1 MKEESRLRSAG
12 TAAIYNK
19 AGACVM
25 DIVKNIIKYVNYPF
39 ELKLLHREELLRSYQ
54 DLQKKQ
60 YRSFQENAAEQRK
73 LLYEIVS
80 YAVAH
85 VPYYRNIAHERN
97 ISLTLENIEQDLRKF
112 PVLTKEII
120 KKEGKRL
127 YSEEK
132 IAYTIGTS
140 GGSTGEPV
148 RLRQDAAA
156 FVNTDKYFLSFAG
169 YDIGDKTLMLWG
181 SEKDV
186 FEGTIGLKAKISNRF
201 IHRLRFL
208 NSFRMDDRQMEEYVK
223 VINTWKPKVIRA
235 YVQSIFE
242 LSSYIIRN
250 KKKVY
255 SPAGIVVSAGTL
267 FPEWKKQIEKV
278 FQCPVINQYG
288 SREVSGIAISCP
300 HQTHLHCNMFVNY
313 VEIVDER
320 AENAEPGVDGNII
333 ITNLRNKSMPLLRYA
348 IGDIGALSAEKSCPC
363 GRNTHMLKYVKGR
376 TVNVFRTRDGKR
388 IDGEYFTHLFYGR
401 DWVNRFQVIQNDYE
415 QIDIHVELRQGQNPV
430 NDEMDDICDKI
441 RLVMGACSIRVIYD
455 ETLPASPSGKFIY
468 TVCRLKDAG
477 KSGNAGDIENEK

>member
-140 GGSTGEPV
+140 GGSTH
-148 RLRQDAAA
+148 
-156 FVNTDKYFLSFAG
+156 K
-169 YDIGDKTLMLWG
+169 
-181 SEKDV
+181 
-186 FEGTIGLKAKISNRF
+186 
-201 IHRLRFL
+201 H
-208 NSFRMDDRQMEEYVK
+208 
-223 VINTWKPKVIRA
+223 
-235 YVQSIFE
+235 
-242 LSSYIIRN
+242 
-250 KKKVY
+250 
-255 SPAGIVVSAGTL
+255 
-267 FPEWKKQIEKV
+267 
-278 FQCPVINQYG
+278 
-288 SREVSGIAISCP
+288 
-300 HQTHLHCNMFVNY
+300 
-313 VEIVDER
+313 
-320 AENAEPGVDGNII
+320 
-333 ITNLRNKSMPLLRYA
+333 
-348 IGDIGALSAEKSCPC
+348 
-363 GRNTHMLKYVKGR
+363 
-376 TVNVFRTRDGKR
+376 
-388 IDGEYFTHLFYGR
+388 
-401 DWVNRFQVIQNDYE
+401 
-415 QIDIHVELRQGQNPV
+415 
-430 NDEMDDICDKI
+430 
-441 RLVMGACSIRVIYD
+441 
-455 ETLPASPSGKFIY
+455 
-468 TVCRLKDAG
+468 
-477 KSGNAGDIENEK
+477 